1 MPPIYGDDWG
11 MVNMTLLKNH
21 RKDAF
26 GRCFS
31 HSTPNFV
38 PESSSTGRMD
48 CFMGYLQ
55 SPDNHQT
62 IARQSPDLS
71 DLLKNCCSFRH
82 SYQTFLVPYFL
93 GLGIVC
99 TSLCKTWGW
108 GVSRLLASWDLHPS
122 WEMVCPFR
130 QWLYPLVI

>member
-1 MPPIYGDDWG
+1 MLFPFNSPFCSGKFQHATFDD
-11 MVNMTLLKNH
+11 T
-21 RKDAF
+21 
-26 GRCFS
+26 
-31 HSTPNFV
+31 
-38 PESSSTGRMD
+38 TGRMD

-62 IARQSPDLS
+62 ITGQSPDNHQTITRQSPDLS